1 MNSPEAFYL
10 HISGSQRG
18 PYTIG
23 QLDHMLNSGIVG
35 AETLYWREGLEQWE
49 PVTNLV
55 VLRQKPKAWRKP
67 LIALAVLAILAI
79 PLRLFGPVIAEG
91 WREANQHSFTAE
103 AAYWRARDVVRTQ
116 AVGGG
121 DLVSFGDFEEAVV
134 QLHEPARAEV
144 MLRGEL
150 TGKDGKTRAA
160 SWLVLMKFDSR
171 AKEWSGAP
179 SRELATAR

>member
-1 MNSPEAFYL
+1 
-10 HISGSQRG
+10 
-18 PYTIG
+18 
-23 QLDHMLNSGIVG
+23 MLNSGIVG

-67 LIALAVLAILAI
+67 LMVLAALFVLAI
-79 PLRLFGPVIAEG
+79 PLRIFGPVIVEG
-91 WREANQHSFTAE
+91 WREANQHDFTAE

-116 AVGGG
+116 AVGAG
-121 DLVSFGDFEEAVV
+121 DLVTFSEFEQAIV
-134 QLHEPARAEV
+134 QLREPARAEV

-150 TGKDGKTRAA
+150 TGKNGKTRAA
-160 SWLVLMKFDSR
+160 SWLVLMNFDSR

-179 SRELATAR
+179 SRELVTVQ